1 MRAFKILFLSL
12 VAFCLLASC
21 SESLNETSD
30 AITDETSINEQ
41 LIKDGYTMK
50 KIETESGYNLELEF
64 AEKEYNENGQPFDNR
79 FYTGT
84 KTIEMDGS
92 FKSKRAEVAYTKR
105 EGGTYIYSNN
115 PEMLAPEDIGQA
127 ILRTKNLQGD
137 VIFTYEHSNH
147 TGVPVYFGY
156 QLLNEGET
164 DVTVTVTNLGFQPDG
179 EWLGQRSWSDYFN
192 YRFEL
197 PEDYFRPDG
206 SVNPIYVG
214 CDYID
219 YTPKFREPV
228 SVTVPAGKYIYVLGG
243 TSADAYNNTN
253 IFNSADTPILPGKCS
268 NAVVKFN
275 VSGGAVT
282 GTFYVYTEASQV
294 QANPKEQ
301 GFITER
307 FNSKTQKMTDYSK
320 QYKGVDPTAGLIES
334 NITFVVD
341 DETKSGKLPITY
353 TKYYDPAYATK
364 NTPYAEYTLAP
375 KVINATEWVTA
386 LNPNG
391 VDKAMVRVDFN
402 CGPDSPCN
410 DENLRKAIAYAIDA
424 DACAYSIHGEFGHQ
438 VFECTNPNL
447 KDSSEEVFRDDYYN
461 YDPAKAKEFL
471 DKSSYNGQ
479 TLKILVMPN
488 KNVAPIATLVQQY
501 LGALGIN
508 VELMQYEFAQFKPLK
523 WETTGKEWDLELQ
536 GVSSSDLYQYQ
547 CVEELGPRDGVS
559 GDNLLYFHDDELEKL
574 FLATTKE
581 DTYGPEATKALLDYN
596 YEHCFV
602 YGLYYGE
609 RLTFMRDYCQGEY
622 CETMGGA
629 IQYSPM
635 YMAK

>member
-243 TSADAYNNTN
+243 TSADAYNNTS

-275 VSGGAVT
+275 VSGGSVT

-364 NTPYAEYTLAP
+364 NTPYAEYTLTP

-391 VDKAMVRVDFN
+391 VDKAIGTDMMIFRCVDTEGN
-402 CGPDSPCN
+402 
-410 DENLRKAIAYAIDA
+410 EIVIDTEHA
-424 DACAYSIHGEFGHQ
+424 
-438 VFECTNPNL
+438 
-447 KDSSEEVFRDDYYN
+447 DSSGEPANIGNWMVQYTDNFTLVNAGSEAKTFTFFKRGNSGVLFVMTRDDSGN
-461 YDPAKAKEFL
+461 ILNAKALTGPYNFGSL
-471 DKSSYNGQ
+471 DDCFAG
-479 TLKILVMPN
+479 VN
-488 KNVAPIATLVQQY
+488 KNLLIQKNGRWWFKVADGRPYCDVIDERSEVIKITVEPNSVKRISIDY
-501 LGALGIN
+501 VILGNSNGG
-508 VELMQYEFAQFKPLK
+508 
-523 WETTGKEWDLELQ
+523 TTHWVTVD
-536 GVSSSDLYQYQ
+536 
-547 CVEELGPRDGVS
+547 
-559 GDNLLYFHDDELEKL
+559 
-574 FLATTKE
+574 
-581 DTYGPEATKALLDYN
+581 
-596 YEHCFV
+596 
-602 YGLYYGE
+602 
-609 RLTFMRDYCQGEY
+609 
-622 CETMGGA
+622 
-629 IQYSPM
+629 
-635 YMAK
+635 